1 MCLLFFFKK
10 CDFLEL
16 FHGSLIVLFSNQKG
30 VYCLGKDIF
39 KIAFMPVEFFH
50 SHRDESTKQF
60 IDGWGEQGSIPG
72 VNT

>member
-1 MCLLFFFKK
+1 MSSFFLFFFKK

-39 KIAFMPVEFFH
+39 
-50 SHRDESTKQF
+50 
-60 IDGWGEQGSIPG
+60 
-72 VNT
+72 

>member
-1 MCLLFFFKK
+1 MCLPFFFFFFFFFFFKK

-39 KIAFMPVEFFH
+39 
-50 SHRDESTKQF
+50 
-60 IDGWGEQGSIPG
+60 
-72 VNT
+72 